1 MNYIETLGKKA
12 KCAEP
17 FIASAQTDIKNAALV
32 LIADALISN
41 TQLIIENNKLDL
53 ENAVKNNM
61 SEAMQDRL
69 LLNESRIKGIADAV
83 LKLAEAE
90 DVNRL

>member
-1 MNYIETLGKKA
+1 
-12 KCAEP
+12 
-17 FIASAQTDIKNAALV
+17 
-32 LIADALISN
+32 
-41 TQLIIENNKLDL
+41 
-53 ENAVKNNM
+53 M

-90 DVNRL
+90 DVIGSVDWRLCKAERAENI

>member
-17 FIASAQTDIKNAALV
+17 FIASAQTDTKNAALV
-32 LIADALISN
+32 SIADALLSN

-53 ENAVKNNM
+53 ETP
-61 SEAMQDRL
+61 
-69 LLNESRIKGIADAV
+69 
-83 LKLAEAE
+83 LKIICLKQCRTDYCLMRAE
-90 DVNRL
+90 